1 MKSSALRLFC
11 VIFGLLSAVA
21 RAYEPEE
28 GKISLTFGPTL
39 YRTVF
44 QADHP
49 LIDPEKQDGFAVVA
63 EGGVGKRGSL
73 EIGMFPMHKM
83 YIREQQNN
91 FVAEQIKLIYITMG
105 YRQWFSNRISGA
117 LAFFSSYP
125 MGDAKIVQN
134 DLAPGGYLD
143 TSARD
148 ATEYG
153 FDFSVMVDLL
163 NQPKF
168 SVTLDA
174 RYSLS
179 VTNKDNE
186 ESDHLMGMLGIRY
199 LLQEKRRK
207 PPEKK

>member
-1 MKSSALRLFC
+1 MKSTALRLVC

-28 GKISLTFGPTL
+28 GKISLTFGPTY
-39 YRTVF
+39 YRTFF

-49 LIDPEKQDGFAVVA
+49 LIDPEQQHGFAVIA
-63 EGGVGKRGSL
+63 EGSVGKRGSL
-73 EIGMFPMHKM
+73 EIGVFPMHKVF
-83 YIREQQNN
+83 IREQQNN

-105 YRQWFSNRISGA
+105 YRQWFSNRVSGA
-117 LAFFSSYP
+117 LALFSSYP
-125 MGDAKIVQN
+125 MGDAKVLQN

-186 ESDHLMGMLGIRY
+186 ESDHLMGMIGVRY
-199 LLQEKRRK
+199 LLQKKGRR
-207 PPEKK
+207 PPGKK